1 MSSQDS
7 GKTPMQPAKVY
18 LVTRTDL
25 PVGQRA
31 VQAAHAL
38 REFNH
43 LYPLE
48 DAIWYRE
55 SNTLA
60 LLEVRDET

>member
-1 MSSQDS
+1 M
-7 GKTPMQPAKVY
+7 PMQQAKVY

-25 PVGQRA
+25 PEGPRA

-38 REFNH
+38 REFTQ
-43 LYPLE
+43 LYPEE
-48 DAIWYRE
+48 DAVWYRE

-60 LLEVRDET
+60 LLEAKDET